1 MPTISHKFASLLLGL
16 ILSGSVLAADPA
28 FNPAHPERYVVVK
41 GDTLWDISSR
51 FLRDPWRW
59 PDVWFV
65 NPQIANPH
73 LIYPGDTIVMTY
85 LDGRP
90 MLTLQRGSLVKLSP
104 QVRSTPIDQAIPAIP
119 LDAIQQ
125 FLTRPYVLDGEEI
138 SRAPYV
144 VSFGTEHLRGA
155 SGLNVYIRAIE
166 NEDNQSYEVVRP
178 GGAYRDA
185 DTGELLGYEAL
196 FVGNAEIVRTGDPA
210 TAVIT
215 ENEME
220 MKVGDR
226 LLPITEGQ
234 PLETFYPKAP
244 GSDIKGSIISIL
256 GGLDQIG
263 QFNVVVIDRG
273 ADDGLQQ
280 GDVLAID
287 NKGAR
292 IRDTVKGGKAR
303 VTLPDEQA
311 GMMLVFRVFPRVSFG
326 LVMHATRA
334 MHVLDRVR
342 NP

>member
-119 LDAIQQ
+119 LDAIKQ

-155 SGLNVYIRAIE
+155 SGLNAYIRAIE

-287 NKGAR
+287 SKGAR